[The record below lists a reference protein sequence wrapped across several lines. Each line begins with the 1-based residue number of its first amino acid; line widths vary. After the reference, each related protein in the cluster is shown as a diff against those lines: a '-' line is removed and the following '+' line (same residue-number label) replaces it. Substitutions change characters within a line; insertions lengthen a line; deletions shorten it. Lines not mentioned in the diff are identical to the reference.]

1 MVALLRLP
9 NDEPFA
15 TGSADCWLGPADEY
29 DRSTRIL
36 IEVRIGSVRTTA
48 IVDTA
53 APFPICAPA
62 IARLIPASDL
72 ERIEP
77 FKLLTQFGGFEGAL
91 YRMPITFLATNG
103 DDLEVDATVFIPD
116 SAKDWPNRPFYIG
129 LTGCLEHMRFA
140 LAPATNLIYFGPD

>member
-9 NDEPFA
+9 NDKSFA
-15 TGSADCWLGPADEY
+15 TGSADCQLGPASQH

-36 IEVRIGSVRTTA
+36 VGVRIGPIHTTA

-53 APFPICAPA
+53 APYPICTPD
-62 IARLIPASDL
+62 IASLIPSSTV

-77 FKLLTQFGGFEGAL
+77 FTLFTQFGDFKGAL
-91 YRMPITFLATNG
+91 YRMPITFPANEG

-116 SAKDWPNRPFYIG
+116 PSAGWSNRPSYIG
-129 LTGCLEHMRFA
+129 LTGCLERMRFA
-140 LAPATNLIYFGPD
+140 LDPTANLIYFGPA